1 MSSARRAG
9 KEPTAANGYL
19 HGRPEDVAPQ
29 ELDRVIADA
38 IEKLPAELRLYP
50 DIYAW
55 KITRAVQTAIAKGDS
70 SV

>member
-19 HGRPEDVAPQ
+19 HGRPEDVEPHG
-29 ELDRVIADA
+29 LDRVISKA

-55 KITRAVQTAIAKGDS
+55 KIREAVLEAIAKDEQK
-70 SV
+70 V